1 MRFVDATIFIKW
13 GQATLSEALR
23 DEEISLCGY
32 ILSLIRDGEEAVTSS
47 LVKDES
53 LIWFSRYKA
62 SRLGN
67 FIRSLT
73 ALTKIKIVHSTLEDE
88 LEATNLYGRFPLG
101 ISDLINLSIMKRYGV
116 NEVYSTDRGFD
127 QVPSVRRIFKELK
140 EQPRYRN
147 FLVELKQKRVG

>member
-13 GQATLSEALR
+13 GQATLTEALR

-32 ILSLIRDGEEAVTSS
+32 VLAKIRDGEDAVTSN
-47 LVKDES
+47 LAKDEA

-62 SRLGN
+62 SSLSS

-73 ALTKIKIVHSTLEDE
+73 ALTKITIAHSTLEDE
-88 LEATNLYGRFPLG
+88 LEAAKAYGRFPLG
-101 ISDLINLSIMKRYGV
+101 ISDLINLSIMKRHAV

-127 QVPSVRRIFKELK
+127 QVTSIRRVFEELK
-140 EQPRYRN
+140 GEPEYNN
-147 FLVELKQKRVG
+147 FFIELKRRG